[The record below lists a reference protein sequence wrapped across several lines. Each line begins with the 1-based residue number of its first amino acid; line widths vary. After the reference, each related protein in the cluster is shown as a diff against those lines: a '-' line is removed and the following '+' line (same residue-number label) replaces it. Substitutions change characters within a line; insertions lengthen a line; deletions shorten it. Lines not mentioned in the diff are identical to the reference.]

1 MQKGF
6 TLIEVLV
13 VVLIIGILTSVALPQ
28 YQKAVMRARFAQ
40 MVVANN
46 AIYNA
51 QLVYH
56 NTFNKYA
63 DTIDELDISLP
74 PMKDV
79 SCNPLY
85 QNGTLCYLY
94 SGGQN
99 IAIIEQDFLHGGI
112 VCCTYSTTNYSGAPL
127 CEAEMGTKS
136 WFNGC
141 GDSGYC
147 HCYIKQ

>member
-13 VVLIIGILTSVALPQ
+13 TILIIGILSSIALPQ
-28 YQKAVMRARFAQ
+28 YQKAVMRSRFAQ

-56 NTFNKYA
+56 DTFNKYA

-74 PMKDV
+74 PMRDV
-79 SCNPLY
+79 TCEPNY
-85 QNGTLCYLY
+85 YERTLCTL
-94 SGGQN
+94 SSN
-99 IAIIEQDFLHGGI
+99 NAPLAVIEQFYSNDAI
-112 VCCTYSTTNYSGAPL
+112 QCCAYNATKFAGASL
-127 CEAEMGTKS
+127 CEAEMGTKAWTS
-136 WFNGC
+136 DC
-141 GDSGYC
+141 GGSC
-147 HCYIKQ
+147 HCYWKQ